1 MPYKDPIK
9 RAECA
14 KISRKKHY
22 EKNKAAISAKVQARK
37 RGLRKE
43 FAVFKATLSC
53 TKCGENHPATLDF
66 HHVIRHPSNRKIN
79 ELLKRGA
86 IDRAIQ
92 EIQEKCIVL
101 CSNCHRIHHW
111 EENKLRDKQN
121 KEMVAAGGIEPP
133 ISSL

>member
-1 MPYKDPIK
+1 MPYKDPVK

-22 EKNKAAISAKVQARK
+22 EKNKVAISAKVQARK
-37 RGLRKE
+37 RGIRRE
-43 FAVFKATLSC
+43 FAAFKATLHC

-66 HHVIRHPSNRKIN
+66 HHVIRHPSNVKIN

-86 IDRAIQ
+86 IDRAIK

-101 CSNCHRIHHW
+101 CSNCHRKHHW
-111 EENKLRDKQN
+111 EEAKG
-121 KEMVAAGGIEPP
+121 EG
-133 ISSL
+133 